1 MVMDLPDVVAGTWH
15 GRPTWM
21 VGRTAF
27 AWQRPFSKADLR
39 RFGDAAAPTGPIFA
53 VRVADLRTKE
63 LILAKRTRG
72 VFTIAHF
79 DNYPAVLIQLDVVA
93 KTVLRRLI
101 ADAWLACLPPSMA
114 GRYRARVRKPR
125 S

>member
-1 MVMDLPDVVAGTWH
+1 MATALPEVEAGTWH
-15 GRPTWM
+15 GRRTWM

-39 RFGDAAAPTGPIFA
+39 RFGDAAVPAGRIFA
-53 VRVADLRTKE
+53 VRVADLRAKE
-63 LILAKRTRG
+63 SLLAQRTRG
-72 VFTIAHF
+72 VFTIPHF

-101 ADAWLACLPPSMA
+101 ADAWLACVPPSA
-114 GRYRARVRKPR
+114 AARFRVTRKPR
-125 S
+125 R